1 MQLEF
6 FDVPS
11 PCIGICQSDE
21 KGYCL
26 GCMRTRVERQSWIG
40 LNLNAKQKLI
50 KRCVQRKK
58 RKEGKGKIKV
68 VIEEPTVV
76 QPSLLDPLSIPSTP
90 KIDNYTA
97 RKPNTDNATENIPE
111 NTDTKNTPTNNTNTK
126 NTTTDNSTDFDFID
140 FEL

>member
-11 PCIGICQSDE
+11 PCVGVCQSDT

-26 GCMRTRVERQSWIG
+26 GCMRTREERQEWTSF
-40 LNLNAKQKLI
+40 NLDDKQKVI

-58 RKEGKGKIKV
+58 RKDSKVKAKVV
-68 VIEEPTVV
+68 VIEEAHSPTEN
-76 QPSLLDPLSIPSTP
+76 QQASLLDPPNKP
-90 KIDNYTA
+90 KIDN
-97 RKPNTDNATENIPE
+97 
-111 NTDTKNTPTNNTNTK
+111 
-126 NTTTDNSTDFDFID
+126 STDLDFGD